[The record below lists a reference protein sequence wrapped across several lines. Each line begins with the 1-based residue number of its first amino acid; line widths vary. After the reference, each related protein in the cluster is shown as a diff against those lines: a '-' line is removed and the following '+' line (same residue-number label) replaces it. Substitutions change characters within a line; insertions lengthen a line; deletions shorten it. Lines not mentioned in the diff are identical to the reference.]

1 MPIAAQMRQ
10 VRLRCGPAQR
20 DLPFG
25 GRTARVLGL
34 GPGRPAMPRAPQSLF
49 KILARVGQRRLG
61 MGCEALLAWQG
72 AQMPR
77 VCLLC

>member
-1 MPIAAQMRQ
+1 MRPSGICHLADAPLACWAWAQA
-10 VRLRCGPAQR
+10 GPQC
-20 DLPFG
+20 PEH
-25 GRTARVLGL
+25 
-34 GPGRPAMPRAPQSLF
+34 PRAPQSLF